1 MSSSSKP
8 MAEKICLVTGATSG
22 IGKVT
27 AQSLAK
33 QGAKVIIVSRSKE
46 KCAST
51 VEEIKKLTANSE
63 VDFIAA
69 DLTSQKEIHKLAKQF
84 TGSYPRLDVLVNN
97 AGGLFLSRELSP
109 NNIEMTWAL
118 NHLNYFLLTNLL
130 IDSLKASQAARVVNV
145 SSVAHENGNIDFEN
159 LQGEKKYS
167 GWGAYCQS
175 KLANVLFTYELARKL
190 SKTKITAN
198 ALHPGVV
205 GTNFGINNKGLIGK
219 LIQLYLKIFSISD
232 KEGAETSIYL
242 ASSTEVQV
250 VTGKYFIKKKQH
262 NSKPISYDEGI
273 AKRLWQLSKELTNL
287 DSSL

>member
-1 MSSSSKP
+1 MSSSKS

-33 QGAKVIIVSRSKE
+33 QGAKVIIVSRNKE

-51 VEEIKKLTANSE
+51 VKEIKKLTANSE

-69 DLTSQKEIHKLAKQF
+69 DLSSQKEIHKLAKQI
-84 TGSYPRLDVLVNN
+84 TDSYPRLDVLVNN
-97 AGGLFLSRELSP
+97 AGGLFLSRELSLD
-109 NNIEMTWAL
+109 NIEMTWAL

-175 KLANVLFTYELARKL
+175 KLANLLFTYELARKL

-198 ALHPGVV
+198 TLHPGVV
-205 GTNFGINNKGLIGK
+205 GTNFGTNNKGLMGK

-242 ASSTEVQV
+242 ASSTEVQA
-250 VTGKYFIKKKQH
+250 VTGKYFIKKKER
-262 NSKPISYDEGI
+262 NSKPISYDEGL
-273 AKRLWQLSKELTNL
+273 AKRLWQVSKELTRL